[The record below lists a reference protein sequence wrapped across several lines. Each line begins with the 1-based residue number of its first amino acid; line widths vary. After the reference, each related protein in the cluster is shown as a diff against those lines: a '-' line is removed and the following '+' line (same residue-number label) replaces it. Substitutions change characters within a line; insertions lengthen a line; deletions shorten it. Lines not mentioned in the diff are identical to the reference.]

1 MRNIGAIYITIGAI
15 LVLSL
20 TPLLAQG
27 MENNDFIL
35 AKKSFQ
41 DGFYEIAA
49 RSFEKF
55 ISDNPN
61 NEGIIEARLLLG
73 ESFVHLERFNDAIKE
88 FEVVLNSGISDLIKA
103 EAIYWKAEIYFRTR
117 DFGKARELYAKLLS
131 DHPLSKYTPHAE
143 YSTAWSLYE
152 EKKYD
157 QALDKFSA

>member
-1 MRNIGAIYITIGAI
+1 MMKTIAAIYIIIGAI
-15 LVLSL
+15 LV

-55 ISDNPN
+55 ISDNPS

-73 ESFVHLERFNDAIKE
+73 EALVHLERFNDAIIE
-88 FEVVLNSGISDLIKA
+88 LEVVLDSGISGLVKA

-117 DFGKARELYAKLLS
+117 DFEKARELYAKLLK
-131 DHPLSKYTPHAE
+131 DHPSSKYTPHAE

-157 QALDKFSA
+157 QALSFFCPQ